1 MFIHSKNR
9 NSMTRDLYFY
19 SAPVEKGVFQ
29 KYPKRTQSKYA
40 RYCVAGVYNEGT
52 LSIGIAR
59 CGVKDQ
65 FVKKIGR
72 MIARG
77 RAIKVPVKVLQVSDE
92 KQLTEFFV
100 ENAKSLINEL

>member
-1 MFIHSKNR
+1 
-9 NSMTRDLYFY
+9 MTRDLYFY
-19 SAPVEKGVFQ
+19 SSPIEKGVFQ

-40 RYCVAGVYNEGT
+40 RYCVAGIYNEGS

-59 CGVKDQ
+59 CAVKDQ

-77 RAIKVPVKVLQVSDE
+77 RAIKVPAKVLHVPNE